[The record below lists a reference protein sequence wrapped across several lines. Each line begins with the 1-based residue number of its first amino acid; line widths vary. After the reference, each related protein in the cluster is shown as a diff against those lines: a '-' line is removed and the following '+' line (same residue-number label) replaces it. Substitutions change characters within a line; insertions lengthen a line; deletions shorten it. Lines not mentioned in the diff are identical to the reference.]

1 MSSLI
6 RNIAFLLICL
16 LCAAPGCDDR
26 QEFEARREKERLFL
40 TIDSLT
46 SAISTAQPDAEMLRV
61 FESSAIQKL
70 GDFSD
75 YLIILA
81 DTTTAPEFKEHV
93 KKLVVEMFISENI
106 KIPFNTP
113 FIIYSDSSRV
123 IKPLFRVNDSLY
135 SGTIGFI
142 FNVRHP
148 EGSVPTTDH
157 PSIGKSTIYIS
168 KKEKAFGE
176 TRRKIWCLFLGEI
189 DFE

>member
-16 LCAAPGCDDR
+16 LCAAPGCDVR
-26 QEFEARREKERLFL
+26 QEFEARREKERLLL

-81 DTTTAPEFKEHV
+81 DTTTAPKFKEHV
-93 KKLVVEMFISENI
+93 KKLVAEMFISQ
-106 KIPFNTP
+106 IP
-113 FIIYSDSSRV
+113 
-123 IKPLFRVNDSLY
+123 
-135 SGTIGFI
+135 
-142 FNVRHP
+142 
-148 EGSVPTTDH
+148 H
-157 PSIGKSTIYIS
+157 PSENQRYT
-168 KKEKAFGE
+168 F
-176 TRRKIWCLFLGEI
+176 
-189 DFE
+189 